1 MFNEEERYYVNTPVR
16 SLRIPDE
23 LWDWLKK
30 RGDALGTNRS
40 HILVST
46 LSEMARHDISPEK
59 LNALIS
65 TAAEENEN
73 E

>member
-1 MFNEEERYYVNTPVR
+1 VNTPVR

-46 LSEMARHDISPEK
+46 LSEMARHDIAPDK
-59 LNALIS
+59 LHQLI
-65 TAAEENEN
+65 TAAAEEDDNG
-73 E
+73 